1 MNPIDHAVS
10 GEELMEYLDGELT
23 PERAAAVQQ
32 HLAGCDRCQRAR
44 VDLRGLTHAVAEW
57 QVEDAPETFTAPQAS
72 LPPPLS
78 VWRRALLG
86 SSRNLTVAVVGAV
99 ATVAIFIAGAQRT
112 REVSSAP
119 AMSATEFKQG
129 IDPNARTRF
138 GRTAQPNI
146 PLDPAAA
153 VVGGHTRGSASTSP
167 QPLEPQHGP
176 MIARTVT
183 LRMMANDFGSV
194 RDAVDRVV
202 RDANGYVGQVDAFDR
217 SGAARSLRATLYVPA
232 DRLDAI
238 LASIKRLGKL
248 VEESQ
253 RGEDVTEQVT
263 DLDAR
268 LSNARNT
275 EKRLVDLL
283 QKRTGDLADVLAAE
297 REIARVREEIERL
310 DGHRKGLTQRVT
322 YATVTVEV
330 TEQEKANINLGPL
343 PLSSRFR
350 NAFVDGITIVAQ
362 SALGTA
368 LVILRVGPVL
378 LFWAV
383 VLGVPIWRVY
393 RRIGGAPVPR

>member
-1 MNPIDHAVS
+1 MAD
-10 GEELMEYLDGELT
+10 
-23 PERAAAVQQ
+23 
-32 HLAGCDRCQRAR
+32 
-44 VDLRGLTHAVAEW
+44 W
-57 QVEDAPETFTAPQAS
+57 QVEEAPESLSAPQVS

-78 VWRRALLG
+78 VWRRAFLG
-86 SSRNLTVAVVGAV
+86 SSRSLTAAALGVAAMAV
-99 ATVAIFIAGAQRT
+99 IFVFGAQRT

-119 AMSATEFKQG
+119 ALSLTEFQQRVDPSRDTAMIGRSGRAGVTAPSVVAPEASATLS
-129 IDPNARTRF
+129 
-138 GRTAQPNI
+138 QP
-146 PLDPAAA
+146 
-153 VVGGHTRGSASTSP
+153 R
-167 QPLEPQHGP
+167 PLEPQRGP

-183 LRMMANDFGSV
+183 LRMVANDFGSV

-202 RDANGYVGQVDAFDR
+202 RDANGYIGQVDAFDR
-217 SGAARSLRATLYVPA
+217 NGTARSLRATLHVPA

-238 LASIKRLGKL
+238 LVSIKALGKL

-297 REIARVREEIERL
+297 REVARVREEIERL
-310 DGHRKGLTQRVT
+310 DGRRKGLTQRVT
-322 YATVTVEV
+322 YATVTLEV

-343 PLSSRFR
+343 PLSVRFR
-350 NAFVDGITIVAQ
+350 NAFVDGITIVFQ
-362 SALGTA
+362 SALTTA
-368 LVILRVGPVL
+368 LVLLQIGPVL

-383 VLGVPIWRVY
+383 VLGVPFWRVY
-393 RRIGGAPVPR
+393 RRIGRAPAAR

>member
-1 MNPIDHAVS
+1 MNPTAHPVDA
-10 GEELMEYLDGELT
+10 EELMAYLDGELT

-32 HLAGCDRCQRAR
+32 HLAGCDRCQQAR

-57 QVEDAPETFTAPQAS
+57 QIEDAPETFTAPQAS

-119 AMSATEFKQG
+119 APAAAMASSEYSTA
-129 IDPNARTRF
+129 ARLR
-138 GRTAQPNI
+138 GTAQPDA
-146 PLDPAAA
+146 PRDSAAGIA
-153 VVGGHTRGSASTSP
+153 GGKAARSAATSP
-167 QPLEPQHGP
+167 QSLEPQRGP

-183 LRMMANDFGSV
+183 LRMVANDFGSV

-217 SGAARSLRATLYVPA
+217 SGAARSLRATVYVPA

-238 LASIKRLGKL
+238 LASIKSLGKL

-310 DGHRKGLTQRVT
+310 AGRRKGLTQRVT
-322 YATVTVEV
+322 YAIVTVEV
-330 TEQEKANINLGPL
+330 TEQEKANIDLGPQ
-343 PLSSRFR
+343 PLSIRFR
-350 NAFVDGITIVAQ
+350 NAFIDGITIVAQ
-362 SALGTA
+362 SALTTA
-368 LVILRVGPVL
+368 LVILQVGPVL

-393 RRIGGAPVPR
+393 RRMGRAPAAR